1 MVNFPTTTSPIN
13 ATPTVQS
20 PSSPQIVPSRP
31 ATTKREEHTIDRRAS
46 VRRRGS
52 RGADKRVMDRRSGP
66 ERRRSSIDLSV

>member
-13 ATPTVQS
+13 ATPTDQS
-20 PSSPQIVPSRP
+20 PGSPQIVPSR
-31 ATTKREEHTIDRRAS
+31 AAAKREAHAIDRRAF
-46 VRRRGS
+46 VGRRAR

>member
-13 ATPTVQS
+13 VTPTPQS
-20 PSSPQIVPSRP
+20 PGTKQIVPSRAP
-31 ATTKREEHTIDRRAS
+31 TKREARAVDRRAFIDRRG
-46 VRRRGS
+46 R